1 MITLT
6 AIELEWI
13 ISALNTQA
21 EECRNVSQNQDDLAK
36 ALMRHRAD
44 SLDGIAAKVANV
56 KQSKV
61 KRIAITR

>member
-6 AIELEWI
+6 TTELEWI

-36 ALMRHRAD
+36 ALILHHA
-44 SLDGIAAKVANV
+44 STLDGIAAKVAKA

-61 KRIAITR
+61 KRIAISR

>member
-6 AIELEWI
+6 TTELEWI

-21 EECRNVSQNQDDLAK
+21 VEYREASQNQNGMAK
-36 ALMRHRAD
+36 ALMVHHAE
-44 SLDGIAAKVANV
+44 SLDGVAAKVEKA